1 MTISEV
7 SEKFGITQ
15 DTLRYYEKAG
25 IIPRIAR
32 TPGGV
37 RDYQPE
43 DLGWIEH
50 VVCLRNAGMPVE
62 SLVEYL
68 RLSQQG
74 DDTFS
79 ERLELLKEQKE
90 NLKMQQRKLQDAMD
104 RLDFKI
110 SRYQAAPSLFEN
122 LFDYLW
128 GNVSGVFRDCD
139 FDVID

>member
-1 MTISEV
+1 MTIREV

-25 IIPRIAR
+25 IIPKIAR

-50 VVCLRNAGMPVE
+50 VVCLRSAGMPVE

-74 DDTFS
+74 DDTFPD
-79 ERLELLKEQKE
+79 RLELLTEQRK
-90 NLKMQQRKLQDAMD
+90 NLKMQQKKLQDAMD

-110 SRYQAAPSLFEN
+110 SRYQKAVQTGSLSW
-122 LFDYLW
+122 D
-128 GNVSGVFRDCD
+128 DHC
-139 FDVID
+139 

>member
-25 IIPRIAR
+25 ISPRIAR

-110 SRYQAAPSLFEN
+110 SRYQAAVKTGRLSW
-122 LFDYLW
+122 DDH
-128 GNVSGVFRDCD
+128 R
-139 FDVID
+139 

>member
-110 SRYQAAPSLFEN
+110 SRYQAAVETGRLSW
-122 LFDYLW
+122 DDH
-128 GNVSGVFRDCD
+128 R
-139 FDVID
+139 